1 MTTTITAVMTE
12 LVGREVVASCLLGSR
27 LSGTGV
33 SGAAAAR
40 LGSLPVPSIRERIS
54 ERPTQAPAAAVVAQA
69 DAYVFTGTAANGADN
84 GQKRAQ
90 HHTMWAFRGLE
101 PWRDPA

>member
-1 MTTTITAVMTE
+1 MASITKRE
-12 LVGREVVASCLLGSR
+12 LISREAVASCLLGSC

-33 SGAAAAR
+33 SGVVAAR
-40 LGSLPVPSIRERIS
+40 PVSLAVLPTIRECVAG
-54 ERPTQAPAAAVVAQA
+54 ERPTQAPAVATVAQA
-69 DAYVFTGTAANGADN
+69 DAYAFTGAANGADN
-84 GQKRAQ
+84 GQKQSQ